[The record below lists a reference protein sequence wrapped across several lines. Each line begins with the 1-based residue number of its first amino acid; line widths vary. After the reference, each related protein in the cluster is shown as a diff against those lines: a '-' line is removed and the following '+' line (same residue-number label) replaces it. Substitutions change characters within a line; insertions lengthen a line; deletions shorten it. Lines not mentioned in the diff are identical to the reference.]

1 MVTPEDIGEEWLSRS
16 NEERDEL
23 LHSLRKK
30 LLEPD
35 RGALP
40 EAPEEQQS

>member
-23 LHSLRKK
+23 LNSRRAKQ
-30 LLEPD
+30 LEGD
-35 RGALP
+35 SGALP
-40 EAPEEQQS
+40 QASEEHQT